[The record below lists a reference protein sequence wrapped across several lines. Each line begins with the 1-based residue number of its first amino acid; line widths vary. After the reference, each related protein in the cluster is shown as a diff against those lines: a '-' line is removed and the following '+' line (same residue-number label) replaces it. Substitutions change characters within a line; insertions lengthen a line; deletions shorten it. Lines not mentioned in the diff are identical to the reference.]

1 VFSLSS
7 FLSLSVSLSSF
18 TAFAGS
24 LSTHEARKLFFKV
37 FYNVPSYKCTK
48 GSRWEPRASRQI
60 ADIYVT
66 SRLRNSLA
74 EMKIDAFIIIR
85 IFSSI
90 VDIHFFLFASDISR
104 VNYARAEVRSLT
116 SNALALDKF
125 DLQDRLSLENMKIIP
140 GRYKNISRD
149 LCLISGSRKKLRLF

>member
-1 VFSLSS
+1 MTRAIRRSFSRWSFVFSLSS
-7 FLSLSVSLSSF
+7 FLSLSLSLSFSSF

-48 GSRWEPRASRQI
+48 GSRWEPRTSRQI

-85 IFSSI
+85 IIIIIFPPLWTY
-90 VDIHFFLFASDISR
+90 VFFLFASDISR
-104 VNYARAEVRSLT
+104 VNYAKAEVRSLT
-116 SNALALDKF
+116 SNVLALDKF
-125 DLQDRLSLENMKIIP
+125 ATDFLSRI
-140 GRYKNISRD
+140 
-149 LCLISGSRKKLRLF
+149 